1 MGKYRTKG
9 SIALIITGSILI
21 LVLAGLYLGR
31 NGILCRTA
39 DKRILYAEQKYGL
52 SICYEDLRMKGLN
65 EIELKNLSIVPRNRD
80 TLLTLHT
87 LNMHLNFWK
96 LIRGKIE
103 VRNVTVD
110 QLKASFIKADSMANY
125 DFLFLKRKRET
136 SSGQVQTD
144 LSLIHISEPTR
155 H

>member
-9 SIALIITGSILI
+9 SIALIITGSVLI

-80 TLLTLHT
+80 ISSHPAYFEHAPQLLE
-87 LNMHLNFWK
+87 
-96 LIRGKIE
+96 IDSGK
-103 VRNVTVD
+103 N
-110 QLKASFIKADSMANY
+110 
-125 DFLFLKRKRET
+125 
-136 SSGQVQTD
+136 
-144 LSLIHISEPTR
+144 
-155 H
+155 

>member
-9 SIALIITGSILI
+9 SIALIITGSVLI

-87 LNMHLNFWK
+87 LLLLKIAVGAIQPLHGSALDIIK
-96 LIRGKIE
+96 LLPLYKC
-103 VRNVTVD
+103 
-110 QLKASFIKADSMANY
+110 
-125 DFLFLKRKRET
+125 
-136 SSGQVQTD
+136 
-144 LSLIHISEPTR
+144 
-155 H
+155 

>member
-9 SIALIITGSILI
+9 SIALIITGSVLI

-65 EIELKNLSIVPRNRD
+65 EIELKNLSIGSPQPGYPSHPAYFEHAPQ
-80 TLLTLHT
+80 LLE
-87 LNMHLNFWK
+87 
-96 LIRGKIE
+96 IDSGK
-103 VRNVTVD
+103 N
-110 QLKASFIKADSMANY
+110 
-125 DFLFLKRKRET
+125 
-136 SSGQVQTD
+136 
-144 LSLIHISEPTR
+144 
-155 H
+155 

>member
-9 SIALIITGSILI
+9 SIALIITGSVLI

-65 EIELKNLSIVPRNRD
+65 ESLYSSPQPGYPSHPAYFEHAPQLLEIDSGKN
-80 TLLTLHT
+80 
-87 LNMHLNFWK
+87 
-96 LIRGKIE
+96 
-103 VRNVTVD
+103 
-110 QLKASFIKADSMANY
+110 
-125 DFLFLKRKRET
+125 
-136 SSGQVQTD
+136 
-144 LSLIHISEPTR
+144 
-155 H
+155 

>member
-9 SIALIITGSILI
+9 SIALIITGSVLI

-96 LIRGKIE
+96 LIP
-103 VRNVTVD
+103 VSYTH
-110 QLKASFIKADSMANY
+110 LT
-125 DFLFLKRKRET
+125 L
-136 SSGQVQTD
+136 
-144 LSLIHISEPTR
+144 PTNSR
-155 H
+155 V

>member
-80 TLLTLHT
+80 TRLSVISSRWMHPAYFEHAPQLLE
-87 LNMHLNFWK
+87 
-96 LIRGKIE
+96 IDSGK
-103 VRNVTVD
+103 N
-110 QLKASFIKADSMANY
+110 
-125 DFLFLKRKRET
+125 
-136 SSGQVQTD
+136 
-144 LSLIHISEPTR
+144 
-155 H
+155 